1 MTDSFGVIMSAEQ
14 VQAKAASAIV
24 PALPLPPCRL
34 QNVTVRDA
42 VPGADGDL
50 AFIDSL
56 QKMHSHMVG
65 FFPKQQMENYIAG
78 GHVIIAMDEQKT
90 PLGYCVA
97 KDQYLKRDDVG
108 IVYQLNVLP
117 LRQRNLIGATLVKAA
132 FERAAYGCKLF
143 CCWCAQDIQ
152 ANWFW
157 ESIGFL
163 PLAFRTGSRSKQR
176 THIFW
181 QKRIREGDEVTPYWF
196 PSQTQAGAVGEDR
209 IVLPIPPGTHWR
221 DAKPLVLPGMSV
233 EPKQELPKTLPG
245 GAPVRTRPESA
256 SGMTKARVAAIAR
269 SKSKH
274 LQGTPA
280 GKVAVVSAGG
290 LRYIER
296 ADAPPPEEINPP
308 KPKRPKKP
316 RQKNDPKF
324 IKAAREL
331 RDRFLEE
338 VNSGRCLPAGNGKY
352 AVSRQIHAAPSQLNQ
367 TPLLD
372 AA

>member
-1 MTDSFGVIMSAEQ
+1 V
-14 VQAKAASAIV
+14 
-24 PALPLPPCRL
+24 
-34 QNVTVRDA
+34 
-42 VPGADGDL
+42 
-50 AFIDSL
+50 
-56 QKMHSHMVG
+56 
-65 FFPKQQMENYIAG
+65 
-78 GHVIIAMDEQKT
+78 
-90 PLGYCVA
+90 
-97 KDQYLKRDDVG
+97 
-108 IVYQLNVLP
+108 
-117 LRQRNLIGATLVKAA
+117 
-132 FERAAYGCKLF
+132 
-143 CCWCAQDIQ
+143 
-152 ANWFW
+152 
-157 ESIGFL
+157 

-196 PSQTQAGAVGEDR
+196 PSQTSAGAVGEDR

-221 DAKPLVLPGMSV
+221 DAKPLVLPGLPAV
-233 EPKQELPKTLPG
+233 EPKDELPKTLPG

-331 RDRFLEE
+331 RDRYLEQ
-338 VNSGRCLPAGNGKY
+338 VNTGLLLPGDAGAAKY
-352 AVSRQIHAAPSQLNQ
+352 DVSRPRNLDAATAPLMQ